1 MFDKWK
7 QLDFLH
13 QDTSVLFFDSVR
25 INESWQKSKQLGIK
39 PDQDRPRICLS
50 KQKTLV
56 RIKQNKILL
65 EIAAPLLQESYAS
78 LLDKNVLFLL
88 CDKEG
93 YVLELTCSPEVLKM
107 CAELGIRRG
116 TSFSCESAGT
126 NAICLAMQ
134 ELKTVVVRGEQHYCD
149 FLKSWYCVAVPI
161 YSSYHGIMGF
171 LDISAHIETD
181 LIKMIPL
188 VEMLAKIISREVDR
202 ETHVAADKERLKYL
216 ELSGREKVVLEY
228 LVAGYSYEAVA
239 RKLRISKN
247 TVKTIVR
254 RAYQKLEVKCL
265 QECKEKYSRFL
276 VRYSDE

>member
-1 MFDKWK
+1 
-7 QLDFLH
+7 
-13 QDTSVLFFDSVR
+13 
-25 INESWQKSKQLGIK
+25 
-39 PDQDRPRICLS
+39 
-50 KQKTLV
+50 
-56 RIKQNKILL
+56 
-65 EIAAPLLQESYAS
+65 
-78 LLDKNVLFLL
+78 
-88 CDKEG
+88 
-93 YVLELTCSPEVLKM
+93 
-107 CAELGIRRG
+107 
-116 TSFSCESAGT
+116 
-126 NAICLAMQ
+126 
-134 ELKTVVVRGEQHYCD
+134 
-149 FLKSWYCVAVPI
+149 
-161 YSSYHGIMGF
+161 
-171 LDISAHIETD
+171 
-181 LIKMIPL
+181 MIPL